1 MPETP
6 TSADYYRFGDVVKII
21 KPGHP
26 MNGRVGTIAAGLNH
40 PSAIVLRPHEYW
52 VELIN
57 NEGDK
62 FYGRYDRSEIDL
74 FYK

>member
-1 MPETP
+1 MPEKP
-6 TSADYYRFGDVVKII
+6 TSTELYRYGDVVKII

-26 MNGRVGTIAAGLNH
+26 MNGRVGMIAGAPAH
-40 PSAIVLRPHEYW
+40 PAAIQLLPHEYW

-62 FYGRYDRSEIDL
+62 FYGRYDRSNIEL

>member
-6 TSADYYRFGDVVKII
+6 TSADYYRYGDVVKII
-21 KPGHP
+21 KPGHKF
-26 MNGRVGTIAAGLNH
+26 NGRVGSIAAPLNH
-40 PSAIVLRPHEYW
+40 PSAIKLRPHEYW
-52 VELIN
+52 VELISN
-57 NEGDK
+57 DGDK